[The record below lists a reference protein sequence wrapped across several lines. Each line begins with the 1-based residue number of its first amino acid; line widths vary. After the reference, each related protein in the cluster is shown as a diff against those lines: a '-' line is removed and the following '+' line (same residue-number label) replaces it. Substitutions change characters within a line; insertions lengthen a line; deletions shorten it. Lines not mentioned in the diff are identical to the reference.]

1 MQIFGMPGDYNLEHH
16 GLYNLKAAYWNLT
29 PAALVEQ
36 VVLRHEA
43 IVSRTGAVV
52 VNTGKHTGR
61 SPADKFVIRNDN
73 ADDEDIWWGKINQP
87 LSAERFKQIF
97 QKFRAYLQGKDVFVQ
112 DLQAGA
118 HPDFA
123 VPIRLVTEKA
133 WAALFAYDLFLR
145 LPAEKL
151 AHHVPQFTILHC
163 PGFLTFPEEDGTNSG
178 TLIALDFS
186 KKLILIAGTH
196 YAGEIKKSI
205 FTVMNYL
212 LPHRQVLPMHC
223 SANVNSVGEVSI
235 FFGLSGTGKTT
246 LSSDPDRRLIG
257 DDEHGWSDQGIF
269 NVEGGCYAK
278 TIHLRPELEPLIWE
292 ATHRFGAVLENV
304 TCDPYTRELD
314 FDDDYRTENTRV
326 AYPLDFVANHV
337 AEGFAG
343 HPSHIFFLTADAFG
357 VLPPIA
363 RLTHEQ
369 ALHYFLSG
377 YTSKLAGTETGLGSE
392 PQATFSACFG
402 APFLP
407 LHPKTYADMLGEK
420 ILRHHVKVWLVNTGW
435 TGGPYGVGQRIRL
448 PYTRAMI
455 QAAHTGALDNATMIQ
470 DEYFG
475 LYVPDHCPNVPDEVF
490 FPKNTWGDA
499 RAYDRQANQ
508 LVRSF
513 EKNFEQYR
521 PLASNPV
528 SETSPRVQRRT
539 QMKHS

>member
-43 IVSRTGAVV
+43 AVSRTGAVV

-61 SPADKFVIRNDN
+61 SPLDKYVIRNGN
-73 ADDEDIWWGKINQP
+73 QDDHDIWWGKINQP
-87 LSAERFKQIF
+87 LSPESFKQIF
-97 QKFRAYLQGKDVFVQ
+97 QKFRAYLQGKDVFIQ

-118 HPDFA
+118 DPNYA
-123 VPIRLVTEKA
+123 VPIRLITEKA
-133 WAALFAYDLFLR
+133 WAALFAYDLFIR
-145 LPAEKL
+145 LPADRI
-151 AHHVPQFTILHC
+151 AHHTPRFTILHC
-163 PGFLTFPEEDGTNSG
+163 PGFLTFPEEDETNSG

-212 LPHRQVLPMHC
+212 LPYQNVLPMHC
-223 SANVNSVGEVSI
+223 SANVNSDGKVSL

-246 LSSDPDRRLIG
+246 LSSDPQRRLIG
-257 DDEHGWSDQGIF
+257 DDEHGWTKDGIF
-269 NVEGGCYAK
+269 NIEGGCYAK
-278 TIHLRPELEPLIWE
+278 TIHLRPDLEPLIWE

-314 FDDDYRTENTRV
+314 FDDDHRTENTRG
-326 AYPLDFVANHV
+326 AYPLDYVPNHV
-337 AEGFAG
+337 PEGYAG
-343 HPSHIFFLTADAFG
+343 HPDHIFFLTADAFG
-357 VLPPIA
+357 VMPPIA
-363 RLTHEQ
+363 RLTPEQ
-369 ALHYFLSG
+369 SIYYFLSG
-377 YTSKLAGTETGLGSE
+377 YTSKLAGTETGLGME

-407 LHPKTYADMLGEK
+407 LHPKTYAAMLGEK
-420 ILRHHVKVWLVNTGW
+420 IRQHQVRVWLVNTGW

-448 PYTRAMI
+448 QYTRSMI
-455 QAAHTGALDNATMIQ
+455 RAAFTGILEDIPRYQ
-470 DEYFG
+470 DDYFG
-475 LYVPDHCPNVPDEVF
+475 LSVPEYIPDVPKEVF
-490 FPKNTWGDA
+490 YPRTTWNNPLV
-499 RAYDRQANQ
+499 YDRQVNQ
-508 LVRSF
+508 LIGRF

-521 PLASNPV
+521 SVVADEILSSGPHHAAGAA
-528 SETSPRVQRRT
+528 
-539 QMKHS
+539 